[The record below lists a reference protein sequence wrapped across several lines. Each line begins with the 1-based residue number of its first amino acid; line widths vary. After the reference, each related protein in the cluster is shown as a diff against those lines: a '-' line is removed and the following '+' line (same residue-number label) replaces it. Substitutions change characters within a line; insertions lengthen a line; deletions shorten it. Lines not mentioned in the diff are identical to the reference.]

1 MNAISEILDNF
12 RAFNRRRV
20 YQRLLQKPCVSHP
33 DGFLFSGRG
42 RALQQGA
49 HEAFEAALVKT
60 LLNEV
65 NLFVNIG
72 AHHGFYTCLALSKNI
87 NTIAYE
93 PEPLNIKMIE
103 KHTKSNNFSTPF
115 TLHPSAV
122 GLEFGELTLFGGG
135 SGGSLLKL
143 DHSNAPLAQ
152 QQTVQVVTLDDTLD
166 LKDSK
171 ALCLMDIEGFE
182 YQALKGAIKILGGT
196 SKPYWIIEVW
206 QEHGEGKSNPSFS
219 EVFSLMSS
227 FGYTAWGINEHE
239 KRIEPFS
246 TELVKSI
253 EAGRVTTK
261 CGNFLFV
268 HSDDDLVSRLD
279 L

>member
-1 MNAISEILDNF
+1 MSAITKILDNF
-12 RAFNRRRV
+12 RLFNRRRV
-20 YQRLLQKPCVSHP
+20 YQRLLEKPCIEHP

-42 RALQQGA
+42 IALKKGTN
-49 HEAFEAALVKT
+49 EPFEAALIKT

-65 NLFVNIG
+65 DLFVNVG
-72 AHHGFYTCLALSKNI
+72 AHHGIYTCLALNENI
-87 NTIAYE
+87 KTIAYE
-93 PEPLNIKMIE
+93 PEPFNIKMIE
-103 KHTKSNNFSTPF
+103 KHIKANNCPTQF

-135 SGGSLLKL
+135 SGGSLLKF

-246 TELVKSI
+246 MELVKSI